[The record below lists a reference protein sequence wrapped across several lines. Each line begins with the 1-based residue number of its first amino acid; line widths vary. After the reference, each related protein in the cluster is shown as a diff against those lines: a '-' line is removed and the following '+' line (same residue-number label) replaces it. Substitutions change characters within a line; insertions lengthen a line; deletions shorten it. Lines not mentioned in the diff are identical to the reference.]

1 MQIYLDDCADDDDLV
16 AFLSQAG
23 HSVYNPR
30 TERTRGVSDLRHLE
44 YASARGYSL
53 LTQNPSD
60 FQKLHDAWQAQGR
73 RHSGLLLIYQDNV
86 RGKDMEPGDILQA
99 LERLLASGVPIANEV
114 HILNHW
120 R

>member
-23 HSVYNPR
+23 HSIFNPR
-30 TERTRGVSDLRHLE
+30 TERTRGASDSRHRE
-44 YASARGYSL
+44 YAAARSYTL

-60 FQKLHDAWQAQGR
+60 FQKLHDDWQTQGR
-73 RHSGLLLIYQDNV
+73 RHSGLLLVYQDNI
-86 RGKDMEPGDILQA
+86 RGKDMEQADIASA
-99 LERLLASGVPIANEV
+99 LDRLLASGIPIQNDV
-114 HILNHW
+114 HTLNHW